1 MEYVPNLATRHVEE
15 VTEGLANVDKDALLK
30 SVLSKLKKGNETE
43 DDVIK
48 SVFMSAVEMI
58 GKESPNYTFVA
69 ARGFAQQLYRAAG
82 RNRGYEPT
90 KENPYGSFS
99 GVLRQLIDMG
109 IYKPEL
115 LKKYSLR
122 DIQKF
127 AKVIDPSL
135 DKNYT
140 YIGLLTL
147 SERYL
152 ANDFERNTYE
162 LPQERMMVI
171 AMQLMIKE
179 KRKNRRHLV
188 KEAYWALSNQYMT
201 VATPTLSNSGKA
213 RGGQLSSCFID
224 TVPDSLEGIY
234 DSNTDVARLSKM
246 GGGIGV
252 YMGKVRSR
260 GSDIRGYKGTS
271 SGVVPWIRQLNNT
284 GISVDQLGTRKGS
297 IAIYLDAYH
306 RDIMAFLDL
315 KLNNGDDRLRAHDIF
330 PGLVANDLFMEAV
343 EKREDWFLFCP
354 HEIKKVMGW
363 KDKEGNPLGLEDYYD
378 EERGNGTFRQKY
390 AEAVEAL
397 KAGRLGDIEQDV
409 VPAIDIMKA
418 AMKSQLETG
427 TPYMFYK
434 DEVNRANPNKAH
446 GIIYSS
452 NLCTEI
458 MQNMSVTVK
467 SSEVL
472 KQDSKVVKM
481 FKKAVG
487 LKSVDRI
494 VITKEVGDFV
504 VCNLSSINLGKAV
517 KDGVLERLIKIQ
529 VRMLD
534 NVIDI
539 NELDVL
545 QAQAT
550 NEKYRAV
557 GLGTFGLHHLL
568 AILGIRWESEEAVKY
583 NDDLYEY
590 IAYLAIKASM
600 ELAREK
606 GAYSLFKGSEWH
618 SGKYF
623 DDRGYTSGK
632 RVGKWVTTSM
642 WVELK
647 RMVMRYGIRNG
658 YLMAIAPNGSTSIL
672 AGSTASID
680 PIYEMVSYEE
690 KTTYKIAN
698 PVPDLSPK
706 TFPYYMKNAFMLDQ
720 HWSIKMAAARQR
732 HIDQAQSFNVYVTP
746 EIKAKDFLELH
757 MQAWKQGMKSTYYTR
772 SRALTIEE
780 CESCAS

>member
-1 MEYVPNLATRHVEE
+1 MTQIDQLARLHVERA
-15 VTEGLANVDKDALLK
+15 TEGLATDKEALLK
-30 SVLSKLKKGNETE
+30 SVLSKLKKGTETE

-48 SVFMSAVEMI
+48 AIYMSAVEMI
-58 GKESPNYTFVA
+58 GKDSPQYTFAA
-69 ARGFAQQLYRAAG
+69 ARGYAETLYRAAG

-90 KENPYGSFS
+90 SEKPYGSFS
-99 GVLRQLIDMG
+99 AVLRQLVDMG
-109 IYKPEL
+109 IYKPAL
-115 LKKYSLR
+115 LKRYSLK

-135 DKNYT
+135 DRNYT

-171 AMQLMIKE
+171 AMQLMINE

-201 VATPTLSNSGKA
+201 VATPTLANSGKA

-224 TVPDSLEGIY
+224 TVDDSLDGIY

-306 RDIMAFLDL
+306 KDILAFLDL

-343 EKREDWFLFCP
+343 EKREEWYLFDP
-354 HEIKKVMGW
+354 HEIKTVMGW
-363 KDKEGNPLGLEDYYD
+363 TDKEGNPLGLEDFYD
-378 EERGNGTFRQKY
+378 EEWGSGTFRQKY
-390 AEAVEAL
+390 AEAVQAL
-397 KAGRLGDIEQDV
+397 KDGRIGNIEEDV
-409 VPAIDIMKA
+409 VPAIDIMRR

-434 DEVNRANPNKAH
+434 DEVNRANPNKEH

-472 KQDSKVVKM
+472 KQDGKVVKM
-481 FKKAVG
+481 FKKALG
-487 LKSVDRI
+487 LKSVDKI

-517 KDGVLERLIKIQ
+517 RDGVLERLIKIQ

-545 QAQAT
+545 QAQST
-550 NEKYRAV
+550 NERYRAV

-568 AILGIRWESEEAVKY
+568 ALMGIRWESEEAIQY

-600 ELAREK
+600 ELSREK
-606 GAYSLFKGSEWH
+606 GAYAMFKGSDWE

-623 DDRGYTSGK
+623 DVRGYTSGE
-632 RVGKWVTTSM
+632 RVGKYVTTEQ
-642 WVELK
+642 WIELK
-647 RMVMRYGIRNG
+647 RLVRKYGMRNG
-658 YLMAIAPNGSTSIL
+658 YLMAVAPNGSTSIL

-720 HWSIKMAAARQR
+720 RYSIDMASARQR
-732 HIDQAQSFNVYVTP
+732 HIDQGQSFNLYVTP
-746 EIKAKDFLELH
+746 EIKALDFLELH
-757 MQAWKQGMKSTYYTR
+757 LRAWKKRMKSTYYVR

-780 CESCAS
+780 CEACAS